1 MARGNIRGI
10 TIEIGGNTQKL
21 QDSLKQVNAKSR
33 DLQSELREVDRLL
46 KLDPKNTELLTQ
58 KQKLLTEA
66 VSGTK
71 EKLDTLKEAE
81 RQVKEQFAQGKVGEE
96 QYRAIQRE
104 VIKTQQELKQLEK
117 DLNEVNSK
125 WKAAA
130 DGLSDFGKKSEDMGK
145 KLLPVSAVITG
156 AGVASTKL
164 ASDFSDAMAKVS
176 TIADTTSVPLETL
189 RKEILELSNQ
199 TGISANEIANNVY
212 DAISAGQ
219 GTADAVAFVAN
230 STKLAKAGFAEAGQS
245 LDILTTIM
253 NAYGLES
260 EKVGEVSDM
269 LIQIQNRGKVT
280 VGELSSVMGKIIP
293 TANALGIGLD
303 QVGAGYAIL
312 TSRGIKAAEATTY
325 MNSMLNELS
334 KSGSKSDKE
343 LRNLTGKSFRE
354 LISEGKSVTD
364 VLALIN
370 ENAINNGL
378 SLSDMFGSAEAGR
391 AALTL
396 LGEDAQT
403 FNDLMKDMQ
412 GSLGA
417 TQEAFDKLQTPGE
430 QARISFN
437 KIKNVMI
444 ELGDVVLPVLAKL
457 AEGVGYFADKLLAMD
472 DRTKTVVVIIAI
484 LIAAIGPL
492 LIIIGKMAAGVAAL
506 INLVILITPSITALG
521 PAFAFL
527 TGPIGLVIL
536 AVTALIAIFVYLWN
550 TNEEF
555 RNKVIE
561 LWEGLKAFFV
571 ATLEFIK
578 EHFSFAWEAITKA
591 FLAFSRLFSGDFRGF
606 LREIFNAAKVWV
618 SGWAEIGKNIV
629 TGIWDGIMAM
639 KDWIFE
645 KVTGFF
651 GGLLGAAKGALGI
664 SSPSKVFA
672 DVIGKNMA
680 LGVGVGFEDAL
691 MDVKNAMGNSL
702 RSVSQDVY
710 SDNRVSNNQDI
721 KVTQNI
727 YTPVKNERALERET
741 IRSLRKVI
749 PQI

>member
-104 VIKTQQELKQLEK
+104 VVKTQQELKQLEK

-219 GTADAVAFVAN
+219 DTADAVAFVAN

-378 SLSDMFGSAEAGR
+378 SLS
-391 AALTL
+391 
-396 LGEDAQT
+396 
-403 FNDLMKDMQ
+403 
-412 GSLGA
+412 
-417 TQEAFDKLQTPGE
+417 
-430 QARISFN
+430 
-437 KIKNVMI
+437 
-444 ELGDVVLPVLAKL
+444 
-457 AEGVGYFADKLLAMD
+457 
-472 DRTKTVVVIIAI
+472 
-484 LIAAIGPL
+484 
-492 LIIIGKMAAGVAAL
+492 
-506 INLVILITPSITALG
+506 
-521 PAFAFL
+521 
-527 TGPIGLVIL
+527 
-536 AVTALIAIFVYLWN
+536 
-550 TNEEF
+550 
-555 RNKVIE
+555 
-561 LWEGLKAFFV
+561 
-571 ATLEFIK
+571 
-578 EHFSFAWEAITKA
+578 
-591 FLAFSRLFSGDFRGF
+591 
-606 LREIFNAAKVWV
+606 
-618 SGWAEIGKNIV
+618 
-629 TGIWDGIMAM
+629 
-639 KDWIFE
+639 
-645 KVTGFF
+645 
-651 GGLLGAAKGALGI
+651 
-664 SSPSKVFA
+664 
-672 DVIGKNMA
+672 
-680 LGVGVGFEDAL
+680 
-691 MDVKNAMGNSL
+691 
-702 RSVSQDVY
+702 
-710 SDNRVSNNQDI
+710 
-721 KVTQNI
+721 
-727 YTPVKNERALERET
+727 
-741 IRSLRKVI
+741 
-749 PQI
+749 